1 MAQRTIID
9 ALVTVKLH
17 RQPKGRMKRDSEGR
31 ERIDPEPWSSTGSS
45 STVSFAAPHTR
56 QQCRCAD
63 AYSPT

>member
-31 ERIDPEPWSSTGSS
+31 ERIDPD
-45 STVSFAAPHTR
+45 TVVIDWK
-56 QQCRCAD
+56 Q
-63 AYSPT
+63 